1 MKHKHHIIPR
11 HAGGTDDPSN
21 LVYLTVEE
29 HAEAHKKL
37 YEKYGRWQDYSAW
50 QGLSGRMGKEE
61 IIRYIQREANLGNQ
75 HFKGKTHSDKHKKK
89 LSKVM
94 KESRKNIKTM
104 GHFEPHTKEAKELIS
119 NNLKGNTN
127 KLGKTGYTL
136 SDEFK
141 EITRQRMKKDN
152 PAKRPDVREKL
163 RQAALRR
170 YAKKQA

>member
-89 LSKVM
+89 LSILM
-94 KESRKNIKTM
+94 KEKREKYQMGNYQPHSPQTKQKISETLTGHAKTNFGGYKLSNETKKNMSI
-104 GHFEPHTKEAKELIS
+104 AK
-119 NNLKGNTN
+119 KGDN
-127 KLGKTGYTL
+127 
-136 SDEFK
+136 
-141 EITRQRMKKDN
+141 N